1 MMLMDKLGF
10 SLEDIST
17 KRGGKFSLKT
27 VIMVGVQLLDRIK
40 YIHQRGFLH
49 RDIKPDNLLM
59 GLGDKSKIMYIID
72 MGLSKKFYVKESNC
86 VIMLKD
92 IFRIKKGSNSQEQQ
106 DMHQFPHIKELNKAE
121 GTILKP
127 LDMS

>member
-1 MMLMDKLGF
+1 MLMDKLGF